1 MRLGG
6 IFRGVV
12 ASAESFSTP
21 PHRIRV
27 VVPRITD
34 NQGMWA
40 LPCWAEPAS
49 IRSLVP
55 PAVGEGVWV
64 MFEGEDAHY
73 PVYMGFFGT
82 PTTPVQPT
90 DPCLCPVY
98 QTEPPSSPVVGQV

>member
-12 ASAESFSTP
+12 ASAESFATP

-40 LPCWAEPAS
+40 LPCWAGPAS
-49 IRSLVP
+49 TRELVP

-64 MFEGEDAHY
+64 MLEGEDAHY
-73 PVYMGFFGT
+73 PVYMGFFGSPSAST
-82 PTTPVQPT
+82 
-90 DPCLCPVY
+90 PVY
-98 QTEPPSSPVVGQV
+98 QTDPPNAPEVGQVWIDSDE